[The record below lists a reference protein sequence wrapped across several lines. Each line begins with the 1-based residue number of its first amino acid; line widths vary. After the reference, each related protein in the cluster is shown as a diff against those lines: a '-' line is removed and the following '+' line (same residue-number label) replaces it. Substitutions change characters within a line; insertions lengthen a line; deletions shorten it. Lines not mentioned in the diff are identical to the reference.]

1 MVDHITN
8 SGPAP
13 HPETAHVHAP
23 PILGSL
29 GSLANGRFDLLKQV
43 GEGGMGIVY
52 EAWDHTTATRVA
64 LKTLKSVGPTPISQ
78 LKWEFRS
85 LSQLAHANLVQLFE
99 LIATPQ
105 GWFFTMEMLDGC
117 SDFITHL
124 RGARD
129 AQGKHDPRRVLDA
142 TALRRLFHQLC
153 QGVQCI
159 HQAQQLHRDIKPSN
173 ALVTAEGRVVLVDFG
188 LSTALEPL
196 RTRAFLPKKLQETS
210 FGAVVG
216 TIGYMAPEQ
225 AAGLRVGPPSDCY
238 AIGAMLFEAL
248 TGRLPFVGKAQSVL
262 VSKQSFDALAPA
274 DISPGVPADLNMLC
288 RRLLQR
294 QPDARPAIDEL
305 VSFFAGAAPG
315 RLPTAGAAAPR
326 AAMPVFVGRDL
337 ELSLLRRCLQQVRD
351 GQGAICH
358 VLGASGAGKTTL
370 VEQFLRGALADG
382 VRVFSGKCYENESV
396 PFKAIDDLIDSIAK
410 YLFTLSGLEL
420 EALLPEGMSELAR
433 MFPVLL
439 RLKSIERLAGSARGG
454 DDPLKSRDIACEA
467 LCQLLRTL
475 ARTTTLLLAID
486 DLQWSDPESAALL
499 SYLVGHGERLPILLL
514 FIYRRDHAVR
524 NANLQALMDLV
535 PRSPTAMARCAITVG
550 TLAQNETFTLARS
563 LLDEG
568 VADKDELARR
578 FSEESGGSAL
588 FVAELVRHATLAGR
602 RANQGAI
609 SLAGVIWERIRAL
622 GGCEQAL
629 LEVICI
635 AGGPIR
641 LADLRSAVPGGGE
654 FFRAL
659 NQLRQHRLIR
669 LDGLQLDDYAEPF
682 HDRYRETLLER
693 LPADEVRQRHGL
705 LAQALLANQP
715 DDHDAL
721 AEHFRRAG
729 VRDQARVHS
738 LSAAAQAI
746 GNLAFAHAENLLLQA
761 LELSEGD
768 QESTDVAERL
778 IHFYTDLSRFDDA
791 YAVARSGVKRLGQA
805 LPPSFG
811 MLRFITDWY
820 SLETRLYFK
829 SYERLLTLP
838 VASSLRA
845 TLSIKLMNAVAK
857 AAFQI
862 NPRLCIWVSV
872 RIIAL
877 CQRHGNTPDC
887 AIGYMVFGAIFK
899 GGHLRRYRAGYQ
911 FGRLSLDLVARH
923 GNATQRAEV
932 AFVVGYFGTMWT
944 RPVAE
949 TQRLWQEAYA
959 SGLAGGDRFHT
970 GCAAA
975 GTIMSLYFQG
985 VPLAQI
991 QERLRDFET
1000 SLTALRLG
1008 ETLDILA
1015 MVRQAMRC
1023 LQGATRGPDAL
1034 GDATWDEPELVARL
1048 PGYKLRHFAHLYF
1061 ILKLQLL
1068 LLSGNRAAL
1077 PGMIAASQI
1086 HAAES
1091 IGMPQQS
1098 ENTFYTALAG
1108 CAVLHQAAA
1117 PSRALKR
1124 TVAKAHRDFITWS
1137 ASCPDNFHARERLI
1151 AAERARL
1158 RGDQALAVRCYEEGI
1173 RSATR
1178 YEQVQ
1183 LVALGHMLYGR
1194 MLDDCGRPQDA
1205 LAQRRDAAQAFEH
1218 WGASAVAQ
1226 RLRPEHAPQPS
1237 GPAQAAWS
1245 GAPVE

>member
-1 MVDHITN
+1 MVEHITN
-8 SGPAP
+8 SGAGPP
-13 HPETAHVHAP
+13 PDTRRVNAP
-23 PILGSL
+23 PTFGSL
-29 GSLANGRFDLLKQV
+29 GNGRFDLLKKV

-52 EAWDHTTATRVA
+52 EAWDRTTAARVA

-85 LSQLAHANLVQLFE
+85 LSQLAHANLIQLFE

-105 GWFFTMEMLDGC
+105 GWFFTMEMLDDC
-117 SDFITHL
+117 SDFISHV
-124 RGARD
+124 RGQRD
-129 AQGKHDPRRVLDA
+129 AQGKRDPRRPLDA
-142 TALRRLFHQLC
+142 TVLRGLFHQLC
-153 QGVQCI
+153 LGVQCI

-173 ALVTAEGRVVLVDFG
+173 ALITGAGRVVLVDFG

-210 FGAVVG
+210 FGAVIG

-274 DISPGVPADLNMLC
+274 DISPGVPPDLNMLC

-294 QPDARPAIDEL
+294 QPGARPAIDEL
-305 VSFFAGAAPG
+305 VTFFASAAPG
-315 RLPTAGAAAPR
+315 RVPTPGTAPPR
-326 AAMPVFVGRDL
+326 ATTPVFVGRDH

-410 YLFTLSGLEL
+410 YLFTLSGGEL
-420 EALLPEGMSELAR
+420 ETILPEGMSALAR

-439 RLKSIERLAGSARGG
+439 RLKPLERLAGMAHGT
-454 DDPLKSRDIACEA
+454 DDPLRSRDLACEA
-467 LCQLLRTL
+467 LCLLLRTL
-475 ARTTTLLLAID
+475 ARTTTIILAID
-486 DLQWSDPESAALL
+486 DLQWSDPESSALL
-499 SYLVGHGERLPILLL
+499 AYLVGHKERLPILLV
-514 FIYRRDHAVR
+514 FIYRKDHAVR

-535 PRSPTAMARCAITVG
+535 PRSPTAMARSAILVG

-602 RANQGAI
+602 RPNQGAI
-609 SLAGVIWERIRAL
+609 SLASVIWERIRAL
-622 GGCEQAL
+622 GGSEQAL

-641 LADLRSAVPGGGE
+641 LADLRSAVPAGGD

-659 NQLRQHRLIR
+659 NQLRMHRLIR

-693 LPADEVRQRHGL
+693 LPADEVKQRHGL
-705 LAQALLANQP
+705 LAQALVANQP

-729 VRDQARVHS
+729 VRDQARSHS
-738 LSAAAQAI
+738 LSAAQQAI
-746 GNLAFAHAENLLLQA
+746 GNLAFAHAENLLVQA

-768 QESTDVAERL
+768 HESTDATERL

-791 YAVARSGVKRLGQA
+791 YAVARRGVQRLGQA
-805 LPPSFG
+805 LPASFG
-811 MLRFITDWY
+811 LLRFVCDWY

-838 VASSLRA
+838 VATSVRA

-911 FGRLSLDLVARH
+911 FGRLALDLVERYA
-923 GNATQRAEV
+923 NAAQRAEV
-932 AFVVGYFGTMWT
+932 HFVVGYFGTMWT
-944 RPVAE
+944 RPVAQ
-949 TQRLWQEAYA
+949 TQRLWQEAYD
-959 SGLAGGDRFHT
+959 SGLSGGDRFHT

-975 GTIMSLYFQG
+975 GTIMSMYFQG
-985 VPLAQI
+985 APFARI
-991 QERLRDFET
+991 QERLQAFEST
-1000 SLTALRLG
+1000 LTQLRLG
-1008 ETLDILA
+1008 EPLDILA
-1015 MVRQAMRC
+1015 MLRQAMHC

-1034 GDATWDEPELVARL
+1034 GDAAWDEQALIARL

-1061 ILKLQLL
+1061 IIKLQLL
-1068 LLSGNRAAL
+1068 LLSGNREAL
-1077 PGMIAASQI
+1077 PGMIAASAI
-1086 HAAES
+1086 HAVES

-1098 ENTFYTALAG
+1098 EHTFYTALAG
-1108 CAVLHQAAA
+1108 CAVLHQSAT
-1117 PSRALKR
+1117 PSRSLAR
-1124 TVAKAHRDFITWS
+1124 TVASAHRAFITWS
-1137 ASCPDNFHARERLI
+1137 SSCPENFRARERLI
-1151 AAERARL
+1151 AGECARIQRDALLAEA
-1158 RGDQALAVRCYEEGI
+1158 CYREGI
-1173 RSATR
+1173 LAAAG

-1183 LVALGHMLYGR
+1183 LVALGRMLYGR
-1194 MLDDCGRPQDA
+1194 LLDDSGRPDEA
-1205 LAQRRDAAQAFEH
+1205 LAQRRDAAQAFGR
-1218 WGASAVAQ
+1218 WGATAVAQ
-1226 RLRPEHAPQPS
+1226 RLCPEGVPQPS
-1237 GPAQAAWS
+1237 
-1245 GAPVE
+1245 